1 MKEKIELKRCVMWI
15 CKLLGHKYHR
25 IIEIKQDRVY
35 TSYSECERC
44 GDISGVITFGPLE
57 SKLTNKKENRR

>member
-1 MKEKIELKRCVMWI
+1 MWI